1 MKRITMIGDVGW
13 SRFYHLGDEAMTE
26 LAIDALRDRTE
37 VEITLIAGDPQ
48 HAAEMYGVDTIARI
62 GFKRE
67 REPNLA
73 RMERVLAFAESDG
86 ARGGLRPND
95 PARTVIEAIR
105 DSDAVLIAGGGNL
118 NSMFAHHI
126 YERVTLGRLAK
137 LFGKPYALTSQTLG
151 PLIYDEDRK
160 LVYEF
165 LADAEFLGS
174 RESYTTRFAKEVGG
188 KRAVIRRQVD
198 DAFSLEARDEDRHA
212 VADLV
217 KEPFIVASFA
227 EKASSPVLSDAD
239 YHAHLVDITRQLS
252 EETGLTLLL
261 VPHGGGLPPAAPTR
275 DQLTN
280 DQIVAEV
287 SRSNVISTRML
298 TARELVALTEEAE
311 FVIGTRYHAGIFA
324 GAAGVPFISL
334 VPNLYSSIRMRG
346 AAENV
351 GMEQFVLPVESV
363 DDIVRTGVGV
373 SQSRD
378 EFRAALKDSSAR
390 RRAEHAEW
398 WDFVVAH
405 TIGVDSGEKPSA
417 SSVPAPGFFHA
428 DELANRFDSA
438 PSANRARLSAIEE
451 YGLLLAKRD
460 RQLAV
465 ARQKAKEVT
474 QALEVSNARHE
485 RQDSMLSVRAAR
497 RVRGWQRKFKRGVRR
512 GAKAA
517 VRHIGE
523 LSSKSVRKTKW
534 SQAPAGAIE

>member
-26 LAIDALRDRTE
+26 FAIDALRDRSDI
-37 VEITLIAGDPQ
+37 EITLIAGEPDY
-48 HAAEMYGVDTIARI
+48 AGEMYGVEAIPRI
-62 GFKRE
+62 GFKRD
-67 REPNLA
+67 REPNIA
-73 RMERVLAFAESDG
+73 RMKRILEFAETDG
-86 ARGGLRPND
+86 RSGTLSAND
-95 PARTVIEAIR
+95 PAVTVISSVR

-165 LADAEFLGS
+165 LADAEFVGS
-174 RESYTTRFAKEVGG
+174 RESYTTQFAKDVGG
-188 KRAVIRRQVD
+188 KRAVVRRQVD
-198 DAFSLEARDEDRHA
+198 DAFSLKARDEDRRA

-217 KEPFIVASFA
+217 QQPFVLASFA
-227 EKASSPVLSDAD
+227 EKASSPVLSDKS
-239 YHAHLVDITRQLS
+239 YHSKLIEITRRLYD
-252 EETGLTLLL
+252 ETGLDVLL

-275 DQLTN
+275 DQHTN
-280 DQIVAEV
+280 EQIVGEV
-287 SRSNVISTRML
+287 GRDGVTATRML
-298 TARELVALTEEAE
+298 TSRELIALTEQAE

-324 GAAGVPFISL
+324 GAAAVPFISL

-363 DDIVRTGVGV
+363 DDIVQTGVGV
-373 SQSRD
+373 AKNRHELQRSLTESC
-378 EFRAALKDSSAR
+378 AR
-390 RRAEHAEW
+390 RRAEHEEW

-405 TIGVDSGEKPSA
+405 TIGDGSGEKPSA

-428 DELANRFDSA
+428 EELANRFDSA
-438 PSANRARLSAIEE
+438 PSANRARLAAIEE

-465 ARQKAKEVT
+465 ARKQAKVATE
-474 QALEVSNARHE
+474 ALEFSNARHE
-485 RQDSMLSVRAAR
+485 RQDNMLSVRAAR
-497 RVRGWQRKFKRGVRR
+497 SVRGWQRRVGRRVRR
-512 GAKAA
+512 GVKDVGRRIEGLTSSPSYKAK
-517 VRHIGE
+517 
-523 LSSKSVRKTKW
+523 
-534 SQAPAGAIE
+534 